1 MSDEEELSRE
11 LNWID
16 PDPQRDRRIFKTRPS
31 GVNAMNAIA
40 AIFWLIGIAL
50 GLAYVERVTGAGAVA
65 FCLVAGLLA
74 ILSVALSRRLW
85 IGMGSTLR
93 SLLRP
98 FGLLGPLPLLV
109 LLGFSL
115 LVGLNLWKRGFN
127 PSPKQATSPQAAKAV
142 AIPPPA
148 PPPPPPPPPK
158 MRTLKLVGKA
168 RKPEVTSRCA
178 AEGPGWALA
187 TNSELQRTYE
197 AIDSGKLNLNEVGY
211 IWSNYG
217 DVGPL
222 YAHPINCHRSGCTI
236 DVRTM
241 YSGAAWVLCARDDPS

>member
-1 MSDEEELSRE
+1 MSDEEELRRE

-40 AIFWLIGIAL
+40 GIFWLIGVAL

-74 ILSVALSRRLW
+74 ILSVAISRRLW

-93 SLLRP
+93 TLLRP

-109 LLGFSL
+109 LLGFSV
-115 LVGLNLWKRGFN
+115 LVGLNLWRRGLS
-127 PSPKQATSPQAAKAV
+127 PSPPQAASAPKQAKAV
-142 AIPPPA
+142 AIA
-148 PPPPPPPPPK
+148 PPPPPPK
-158 MRTLKLVGKA
+158 LRTLKLVGKA
-168 RKPEVTSRCA
+168 PKAEVTSRCA
-178 AEGPGWALA
+178 TEGPGWALA
-187 TNSELQRTYE
+187 TNNELQRTYE